1 MSTHV
6 EQEFVEE
13 IALVGMACRFPG
25 AATLTAFW
33 ENLKHGV
40 ESRTLFTDAE
50 LLAAGVASAT
60 LHDPDYVK
68 AGYVL
73 NDVDQ
78 FDADFFGFSPRQ
90 AQLTDP
96 QQRLFLECA
105 WEALENAG
113 VDVVNNEKIIGV
125 YAGAAMNH
133 YALTFRDALRQLD
146 GSANH
151 LQWLIGNDKD
161 YLAMQTAYKLNLRG
175 PCINA
180 QTACSTGL
188 VLVHMA
194 CQSLLNY
201 ECDLALAGSATIQIP
216 QLAGYFYQE
225 DSIFSPDGRCRSF
238 DAAGQGSAFGSG
250 VGVVVLK
257 RLSAALADGDHIW
270 AVIKG
275 SAVNNDGARKVGFT
289 APSVDGQAR
298 VIAEAQAVAG
308 VDPASITYIE
318 AQGTATVIG
327 DAMEFDAL
335 LAVFGAAGAPAHRC
349 AIGAVKTN
357 IGHLQVAAGMAALIK
372 TVLALYHAQLPP
384 SLNFVTP
391 NPRINFA
398 DSPFYVNTQL
408 TEWPASD
415 GPRRAGV
422 TAFGIGGTNAH
433 LILEEAPVPA
443 RTPKTPPA
451 PAYLLTLS
459 AKTAAALCALAERY
473 AEFLTTV
480 DASALGE
487 ICYTSQVGRS
497 HFTHRL
503 GVVAQTA
510 QALRAQLL
518 AYLHGHETT
527 GVNHGVLPVDH
538 AVAAPINPVAGAF
551 FATATVPQRL
561 AKLSELYVQGAVI
574 EWAALYPPAQQRKT
588 VLPTYPFQRQR
599 YWVDAQLPPAAMAMP
614 LAGDD
619 GAALAP
625 SLPQQLA
632 ATDSANWLPLFV
644 QYLQATAAAILALPD
659 PTRIDPNATLLHAG
673 LDSLMMIELRNR
685 VKKTLPMVTLPI
697 TLFLETPLHQIAALL
712 EEQYLHT
719 LLTAALAPEPA
730 AAHMPT
736 ADPTTATLEELAEEF
751 IV

>member
-1 MSTHV
+1 MNTQI
-6 EQEFVEE
+6 EQDVVEE
-13 IALVGMACRFPG
+13 IAIIGMACRFPG
-25 AATLTAFW
+25 ADTLTAFW

-50 LLAAGVASAT
+50 LLAAGVAPTT

-68 AGYVL
+68 AGYLLTGVE
-73 NDVDQ
+73 Q

-113 VDVVNNEKIIGV
+113 IDVINNDKIIGV
-125 YAGAAMNH
+125 YAGAALNH
-133 YALTFRDALRQLD
+133 YMLTYRDALRQLD

-175 PCINA
+175 PCVNA

-194 CQSLLNY
+194 CQSLLTY
-201 ECDLALAGSATIQIP
+201 ECDVALAGSATIQIP

-225 DSIFSPDGRCRSF
+225 ESIFSPDGRCRSF

-250 VGVVVLK
+250 VGIVALK
-257 RLSAALADGDHIW
+257 RLSEAIADGDHIW

-308 VDPASITYIE
+308 VGPESISYIE
-318 AQGTATVIG
+318 AQGTATAIG
-327 DAMEFDAL
+327 DAMEFAAL
-335 LAVFGAAGAPAHRC
+335 MTVFGPANLSPHSC
-349 AIGAVKTN
+349 AVGAVKTN

-372 TVLALYHAQLPP
+372 TVLALYHGQLPP
-384 SLNFVTP
+384 SLNFTTP

-408 TEWPASD
+408 TEWPTGAL
-415 GPRRAGV
+415 PRRAGV

-433 LILEEAPVPA
+433 LIVEAAPVPA
-443 RTPKTPPA
+443 TVNQAPA
-451 PAYLLTLS
+451 PPPYLLTIS
-459 AKTAAALCALAERY
+459 AKTDAALRALVERY
-473 AEFLTTV
+473 TEFLTTV
-480 DASALGE
+480 DECMVGDL
-487 ICYTSQVGRS
+487 CYTSQVGRS
-497 HFTHRL
+497 HFPHRL
-503 GVVAQTA
+503 GVIGASG
-510 QALRAQLL
+510 QALRASLL
-518 AYLHGHETT
+518 DYLQGLAPV
-527 GVNHGVLPVDH
+527 GVNYGI
-538 AVAAPINPVAGAF
+538 VAADDPTCEPINPL
-551 FATATVPQRL
+551 TAPFLSNLDAQQRL
-561 AKLSELYVQGAVI
+561 ARLSELYVAGATI
-574 EWAALYPPAQQRKT
+574 AWPAQDSAGRQCKV
-588 VLPTYPFQRQR
+588 VLPSYPFQRQR
-599 YWVDAQLPPAAMAMP
+599 YWVDASLPTAPAHNGAPTDAMP
-614 LAGDD
+614 TLVE
-619 GAALAP
+619 
-625 SLPQQLA
+625 QLA

-644 QYLQATAAAILALPD
+644 QYLQTTAAQVLAVAD
-659 PTRIDPNATLLHAG
+659 PTQIDPSHTLLHAG
-673 LDSLMMIELRNR
+673 LDSLLIIELRNR
-685 VKKTLPMVTLPI
+685 VKKRLPTVTLPI
-697 TLFLETPLHQIAALL
+697 TLFLETPLQQIAALL
-712 EEQYLHT
+712 EEAYLHT
-719 LLTAALAPEPA
+719 LLTEALAAAPVPTSAAPA
-730 AAHMPT
+730 VPSS
-736 ADPTTATLEELAEEF
+736 ATLEELAEEF